1 MKIQVN
7 TDRHIEGGE
16 ALKAQVG
23 DVVGNAVERFA
34 DRITRLEVHLSDENS
49 GVRSGADDMR
59 CAVEARLAGRQP
71 ITVTHNAA
79 TVQQAVAGAADK
91 LERALARTIE
101 KLQHAKGRPP
111 YGGESPT

>member
-23 DVVGNAVERFA
+23 DVVGRAVERFA
-34 DRITRLEVHLSDENS
+34 ERITRLEVHLADVNS
-49 GVRSGADDMR
+49 GVRSGADDIR
-59 CAVEARLAGRQP
+59 CAVEARLAGRP
-71 ITVTHNAA
+71 PVTVTHNSD

-91 LERALARTIE
+91 LQRAVARLVERQQQT
-101 KLQHAKGRPP
+101 KGRMP